1 MPQGQLGVEVVP
13 ERIANAQTLGDFK
26 DGGTEGPWRRGLLS
40 RKPRASVNPIRI
52 VLDLREAK

>member
-26 DGGTEGPWRRGLLS
+26 DGFDGGTLKERALIEGTQGGVSEP
-40 RKPRASVNPIRI
+40 
-52 VLDLREAK
+52 D